1 MVRTMTVLLDKAPLH
16 QGLSD
21 YLKSDPKLLEACKKN
36 PDCAALLDAKD
47 SKPAAAKPE
56 EKK

>member
-1 MVRTMTVLLDKAPLH
+1 MVRIVKFPVDKDPLH
-16 QGLSD
+16 QSLLD
-21 YLKSDPKLLEACKKN
+21 YLNSDPKLLEACKKN
-36 PDCAALLDAKD
+36 PDCAALLDDKD